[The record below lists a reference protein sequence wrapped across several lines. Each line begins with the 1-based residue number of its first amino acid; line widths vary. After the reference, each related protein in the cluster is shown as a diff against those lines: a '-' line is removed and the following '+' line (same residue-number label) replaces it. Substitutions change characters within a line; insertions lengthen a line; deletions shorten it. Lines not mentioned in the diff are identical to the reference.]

1 MKNNPKKGPFDLSVD
16 LNKIPSYRT
25 RFASMDNL
33 TGGTINITGE
43 KCDLSQA
50 QDAAPDL
57 REKLRSGQ
65 DIRSTPSVILRRK
78 GVRV

>member
-1 MKNNPKKGPFDLSVD
+1 MKNNPKKGPFDLSID

-33 TGGTINITGE
+33 AGGKIDLKTE
-43 KCDLSQA
+43 ACDIKPAL
-50 QDAAPDL
+50 DAEPNL

-65 DIRSTPSVILRRK
+65 DIRSNPSVILRRK